1 MSVIDKMA
9 EMNLNDP
16 YSEKTNK
23 WGDQVQATTRN
34 WASKFVGA
42 IRYAAFCL
50 TGGLLAILVYINQQ
64 LKPGPPFQEAG
75 VMDND
80 GDMNRIIQ
88 MSEEEWEELE
98 EISKRV
104 VRRFADQHLVEIT
117 VEEIWEWLNI
127 PDAAAMEWL
136 LLASLSDRELLD
148 MVKLWTLTH

>member
-1 MSVIDKMA
+1 
-9 EMNLNDP
+9 
-16 YSEKTNK
+16 
-23 WGDQVQATTRN
+23 
-34 WASKFVGA
+34 
-42 IRYAAFCL
+42 
-50 TGGLLAILVYINQQ
+50 
-64 LKPGPPFQEAG
+64 
-75 VMDND
+75 MDND
-80 GDMNRIIQ
+80 DDMDRIIQ

-117 VEEIWEWLNI
+117 VDQIWEWLNI